1 MAVLAVLAASPR
13 GQLALHTSGSSGTTL
28 EATRCAATP
37 PRSTA
42 SGCHHTLTTTHFV
55 LAFALCLG
63 GLVRLALSR
72 IADCCARRRL
82 GQRRALLGRRPC
94 ASQTA
99 ENGRAEPP
107 RSVPTRRRLCRWL
120 GQGNTNVSITHT
132 RANIRAASGWL
143 RASSPAL
150 DWGNVLKHG
159 PKLTTCV
166 RCFRLPDVDARLYIN
181 PACRIQCSVE
191 SLTPCSSRHSLAI
204 SKTIIAFVSF
214 VVHNLRPNNPQPAT
228 TANPTRQHP
237 T

>member
-1 MAVLAVLAASPR
+1 MPRSGQRTGRGRGCRGAVAGWAVLAASPR
-13 GQLALHTSGSSGTTL
+13 GQLALHTSGSGGTTL

-82 GQRRALLGRRPC
+82 GQRRALLGRRPF

-120 GQGNTNVSITHT
+120 GQGNTSVSITHT
-132 RANIRAASGWL
+132 RANIRAASGRL

-166 RCFRLPDVDARLYIN
+166 RCFRLPETVALLYLKSCL
-181 PACRIQCSVE
+181 PHTMCSVKPYAPFF
-191 SLTPCSSRHSLAI
+191 SSLARHFENNNCI
-204 SKTIIAFVSF
+204 RF
-214 VVHNLRPNNPQPAT
+214 LRRP
-228 TANPTRQHP
+228 
-237 T
+237 

>member
-94 ASQTA
+94 ASQRA
-99 ENGRAEPP
+99 EKGRAEPLAASQLAGDFAGGLD
-107 RSVPTRRRLCRWL
+107 RE
-120 GQGNTNVSITHT
+120 T
-132 RANIRAASGWL
+132 RAFRLRIRAPTSGQPL
-143 RASSPAL
+143 
-150 DWGNVLKHG
+150 GGFG
-159 PKLTTCV
+159 PRV
-166 RCFRLPDVDARLYIN
+166 QRWIGAM
-181 PACRIQCSVE
+181 S
-191 SLTPCSSRHSLAI
+191 
-204 SKTIIAFVSF
+204 
-214 VVHNLRPNNPQPAT
+214 
-228 TANPTRQHP
+228 
-237 T
+237 